1 MLVAGDEVGRTQQGN
16 NNAYCQDNEISWFDW
31 SLVDANPDMFRFWS
45 TLLEFRRTHA
55 VLRAPEFYTG
65 LSNNRGV
72 PDLTWHGTQLSAPNW
87 GDPDSRV
94 LACTIGGLGD
104 DPDLH
109 VMMNMY
115 WEPVSFDLMAL
126 PGRRWSRAIDTAL
139 PSPLDI
145 TGSVAAQPIDS
156 PTYLVSERSIV
167 VLVSGPG
174 QALEA

>member
-1 MLVAGDEVGRTQQGN
+1 
-16 NNAYCQDNEISWFDW
+16 
-31 SLVDANPDMFRFWS
+31 
-45 TLLEFRRTHA
+45 
-55 VLRAPEFYTG
+55 
-65 LSNNRGV
+65 V
-72 PDLTWHGTQLSAPNW
+72 PDLTWHGTHLSAPDWN
-87 GDPDSRV
+87 DPQSRV

-115 WEPVSFDLMAL
+115 WEPVAFDVMEV
-126 PGRRWSRAIDTAL
+126 PGRSWARAIDTAL

-145 TGSVAAQPIDS
+145 AGSAAAQSIDS

-174 QALEA
+174 QALED